1 MFAVWNTW
9 FRASEDVGFS
19 HFSLFLVVF
28 TGNLMAHTPPKQ
40 QNNIRTWPILAH
52 LGPSWPILAH
62 LGSGLRAF
70 PGHRCIVAPAL
81 RPRCVAMA
89 AVVIVAGEAR
99 RRRSRKRKS
108 ALEASGQL
116 DLDADNNGILWAKLG
131 EIEK

>member
-1 MFAVWNTW
+1 
-9 FRASEDVGFS
+9 
-19 HFSLFLVVF
+19 
-28 TGNLMAHTPPKQ
+28 
-40 QNNIRTWPILAH
+40 
-52 LGPSWPILAH
+52 
-62 LGSGLRAF
+62 
-70 PGHRCIVAPAL
+70 
-81 RPRCVAMA
+81 MA